1 MSKAHEKSPR
11 LAPSMKRGALIPFAV
26 AAMLALL
33 GHAFAQ
39 EDAPPP
45 AANQSA
51 APPADQ
57 DKAHPA
63 TDQDAAPGA
72 KETDQGAESPAK
84 EADTAA
90 EPPAKEADK
99 VVEPPAQETEKPA
112 PPPAKETEKAAA
124 PPAKE
129 KEAPHENAR
138 HEEKPKRFDW
148 SFAGAFGRYDKAQ
161 LRRGFK
167 VYKEVC
173 STCHSIKMLAFRNL
187 SQPGGPE
194 FSEKEVEALAA
205 SYKVKDGPNE
215 SGEYYDRPARPS
227 DRFPPPFANEQAARA
242 ALAGNYP
249 PDMSVLAKAR
259 GYSRGFPLFL
269 FDALPGFSYQEHGV
283 DYIVSLMEGY
293 EDTPPDVKMP
303 DGQFYDPYMPGRR
316 LGMPPP
322 LSDGVVTYDDG
333 APQTID
339 QYAKDVAAFMM
350 WVAEPHLESRKR
362 VGLGVVAFLLVFVGL
377 LYYTKRKIWT
387 DVHH

>member
-1 MSKAHEKSPR
+1 MSEAYEKSPR
-11 LAPSMKRGALIPFAV
+11 LAPSMKRRALIPVVV
-26 AAMLALL
+26 AATMGLSAP
-33 GHAFAQ
+33 AWAQ
-39 EDAPPP
+39 EETPP
-45 AANQSA
+45 S
-51 APPADQ
+51 
-57 DKAHPA
+57 A
-63 TDQDAAPGA
+63 TDQGAAPSA
-72 KETDQGAESPAK
+72 QETDQGAA
-84 EADTAA
+84 
-90 EPPAKEADK
+90 PPAKEADK
-99 VVEPPAQETEKPA
+99 AAEPPAKQGDD
-112 PPPAKETEKAAA
+112 AAA

-129 KEAPHENAR
+129 SEQNVAPSTQATDQIAAPAAKEKEARHESAR

-148 SFAGAFGRYDKAQ
+148 SFAGAFGRYDKGQ

-173 STCHSIKMLAFRNL
+173 SSCHSIKMLAFRNL

-205 SYKVKDGPNE
+205 SYKVKDGPND

-293 EDTPPDVKMP
+293 EDTPPDVKLP

-316 LGMPPP
+316 IGMPPP

-362 VGLGVVAFLLVFVGL
+362 VGLGVIAFLLVFVGL

-387 DVHH
+387 DVPH

>member
-1 MSKAHEKSPR
+1 MFEAHAKSSGR
-11 LAPSMKRGALIPFAV
+11 SSLKTRWSLVAV
-26 AAMLALL
+26 AIAATVALV
-33 GHAFAQ
+33 GPAWAQ
-39 EDAPPP
+39 EEAPPSTSD
-45 AANQSA
+45 QVT
-51 APPADQ
+51 AP
-57 DKAHPA
+57 PA
-63 TDQDAAPGA
+63 TDQSTAPAAADQAAAPAA
-72 KETDQGAESPAK
+72 KETAPAEK
-84 EADTAA
+84 EAAPA
-90 EPPAKEADK
+90 E
-99 VVEPPAQETEKPA
+99 
-112 PPPAKETEKAAA
+112 
-124 PPAKE
+124 KE
-129 KEAPHENAR
+129 KEARQERPR
-138 HEEKPKRFDW
+138 HEEKPKRFEW

-173 STCHSIKMLAFRNL
+173 SSCHSIKMLAFRNL

-194 FSEKEVEALAA
+194 FPEKEVEALAA

-215 SGEYYDRPARPS
+215 MGEYFDRPARPS

-293 EDTPPDVKMP
+293 EDTPPDVKLP

-316 LGMPPP
+316 IGMPPP

-339 QYAKDVAAFMM
+339 QYAKDVSAFMM

-377 LYYTKRKIWT
+377 LYYVKRKIWSA
-387 DVHH
+387 VPH

>member
-1 MSKAHEKSPR
+1 MFEAYEHSPGQNSLMNR
-11 LAPSMKRGALIPFAV
+11 LSLIAV
-26 AAMLALL
+26 AFAATMALVTPAL
-33 GHAFAQ
+33 PQ
-39 EDAPPP
+39 DEAPPSTADHVAEP
-45 AANQSA
+45 SAPDQSA
-51 APPADQ
+51 APAE
-57 DKAHPA
+57 
-63 TDQDAAPGA
+63 TDHVAAPKA
-72 KETDQGAESPAK
+72 KEE
-84 EADTAA
+84 
-90 EPPAKEADK
+90 
-99 VVEPPAQETEKPA
+99 
-112 PPPAKETEKAAA
+112 
-124 PPAKE
+124 AKE
-129 KEAPHENAR
+129 KEAHDESAR
-138 HEEKPKRFDW
+138 HAEKPKRFDW

-173 STCHSIKMLAFRNL
+173 SSCHSIKMLAFRNL

-205 SYKVKDGPNE
+205 SYKIKDGPN
-215 SGEYYDRPARPS
+215 SAGEYFDRPGRPS

-242 ALAGNYP
+242 ALAGNFP

-293 EDTPPDVKMP
+293 EDTPPNVTLP

-316 LGMPPP
+316 IGMPPP
-322 LSDGVVTYDDG
+322 LSDGVVTYEDG
-333 APQTID
+333 ARETID

-362 VGLGVVAFLLVFVGL
+362 IGLGVVAFLMVFVGL
-377 LYYTKRKIWT
+377 LYFTKRKIWS
-387 DVHH
+387 DVPH